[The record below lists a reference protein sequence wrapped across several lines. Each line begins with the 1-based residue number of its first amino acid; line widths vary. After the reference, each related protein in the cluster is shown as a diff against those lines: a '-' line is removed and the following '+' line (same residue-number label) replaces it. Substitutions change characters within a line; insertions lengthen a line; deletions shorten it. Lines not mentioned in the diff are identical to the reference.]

1 MLYSIIMFST
11 AALLIVPALFL
22 LAGRG
27 AFLIAGYNTAS
38 AVEKT
43 DYNEKRLCRV
53 IGAGTLMIGI
63 LVLIMA
69 FLGENMSR
77 WFVIVTLVITGLDVV
92 AMLLLCNSRWVRTP
106 AATDTA
112 SAPRQKNKAA
122 VLIATG
128 VTAVS
133 LILVC
138 IVLFGGEVEYQY
150 NDDYL
155 LVDTAL
161 WTGQSIHYA
170 DINSIE
176 LREGISPGRRISGAD
191 TLRVLAGYFR
201 NEEFGNYIRYTY
213 TTCDTCV
220 VLQLPGK
227 TLVLGGENA
236 TATRAIYDALRQR
249 LS

>member
-1 MLYSIIMFST
+1 
-11 AALLIVPALFL
+11 
-22 LAGRG
+22 
-27 AFLIAGYNTAS
+27 
-38 AVEKT
+38 
-43 DYNEKRLCRV
+43 
-53 IGAGTLMIGI
+53 
-63 LVLIMA
+63 
-69 FLGENMSR
+69 
-77 WFVIVTLVITGLDVV
+77 
-92 AMLLLCNSRWVRTP
+92 MLLLCNSRWARTP

-128 VTAVS
+128 VTAIS
-133 LILVC
+133 LLLVC

-161 WTGQSIHYA
+161 WTGQTIHYA

-236 TATRAIYDALRQR
+236 TATRAISDALRQR

>member
-1 MLYSIIMFST
+1 MLYSVIMFST

-38 AVEKT
+38 SAEKAA
-43 DYNEKRLCRV
+43 YNEKRLCRV
-53 IGAGTLMIGI
+53 TGGGTLVIGI
-63 LVLIMA
+63 LVLIIA
-69 FLGENMSR
+69 FCGENIPP
-77 WFVIVTLVITGLDVV
+77 WFAVVTAVVTLLDTIV
-92 AMLLLCNSRWVRTP
+92 MIILCNSRWVRNTD
-106 AATDTA
+106 ATDTA
-112 SAPRQKNKAA
+112 STPRQKNKAA

-133 LILVC
+133 LLLVC

-150 NDDYL
+150 NDDCL

-161 WTGQSIHYA
+161 WTGQVIHYA

-176 LREGISPGRRISGAD
+176 LREGISPGSRTSGAG
-191 TLRVLAGYFR
+191 TLRILAGYFR

-227 TLVLGGENA
+227 TLVLGGKDA
-236 TATRAIYDALRQR
+236 SATRAIYDALLQR